1 MSVECEFC
9 HVIIQR
15 ASYLLIHQST
25 TRKCLLIQQKLGI
38 ETSPKLYECEYC
50 HKKQTTKDNNTKHN
64 AICKI
69 KLQKEKEYAQKINDT
84 NKVQILTNTIEDRLE
99 ELESDFRNYKEETEY
114 NIKKK
119 EEQNR
124 LKEQN
129 FEKEITELKKK
140 INELSYGNIRN
151 TNSNNKNKTKNS
163 HNTTNHITIQTVMT
177 PERVEE
183 FFKKNYKL
191 DTLLEGQKGLA
202 RFVNEGFLKSTDD
215 SVYQCTDRSRQKFV
229 MKQEDGTI
237 KEDTNC
243 EHLVNLTKPGLD
255 HVSDIY
261 ETSLFDHLPED
272 VKESDIHDNYR
283 MISEMGVD
291 RGQFKG
297 ELSRIITSE
306 YKLNSTDKSIW
317 ERMKSKIT
325 QEEKLPKIGIME
337 ENIPIPRTDIGGI
350 SRGKLS
356 VYRDRYRKDGT
367 IKYPQLFQDKLKEGD
382 TSFQVEYLEFLKDI

>member
-1 MSVECEFC
+1 MSVECEYC
-9 HVIIQR
+9 HVTVQR
-15 ASYLLIHQST
+15 ASYLPTHQST
-25 TRKCLLIQQKLGI
+25 TRKCILIQKTLGI
-38 ETSPKLYECEYC
+38 DIATKMYECEYC
-50 HKKQTTKDNNTKHN
+50 HKQQTTKDNNIKHR

-69 KLQKEKEYAQKINDT
+69 KLQKEKLNDST
-84 NKVQILTNTIEDRLE
+84 TKVKKLTLE
-99 ELESDFRNYKEETEY
+99 KLASDFRNYKEETS
-114 NIKKK
+114 KK
-119 EEQNR
+119 EEQAS
-124 LKEQN
+124 LKQTIL
-129 FEKEITELKKK
+129 EKEIMELKKQ
-140 INELSYGNIRN
+140 INELNRGFGNVRN
-151 TNSNNKNKTKNS
+151 TNSNNKNKTTNS

-177 PERVEE
+177 PEKVED

-202 RFVNEGFLKSTDD
+202 RFVNEGFLKSTED

-229 MKQEDGTI
+229 MKHEDGTI

-283 MISEMGVD
+283 MISELGVD

-297 ELSRIITSE
+297 ELSRIIAFEKKIHS
-306 YKLNSTDKSIW
+306 NDMSIW
-317 ERMKSKIT
+317 DRMKSKIT
-325 QEEKLPKIGIME
+325 KEESLPKPSTME
-337 ENIPIPRTDIGGI
+337 ESMPVPRPDIGGI

-367 IKYPQLFQDKLKEGD
+367 IKYPKLFQDKLKEGD
-382 TSFQVEYLEFLKDI
+382 TSFQADYLEFLKI